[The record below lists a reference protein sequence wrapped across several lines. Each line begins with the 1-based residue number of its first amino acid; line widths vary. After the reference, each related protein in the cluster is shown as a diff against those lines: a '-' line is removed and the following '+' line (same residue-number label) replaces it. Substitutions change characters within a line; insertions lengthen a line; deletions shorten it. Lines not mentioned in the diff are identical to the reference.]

1 MGPSEPEKGG
11 HEEFMCAATWQER
24 NAPRKTRVRVKAL
37 AAARGRRSS
46 GLARPPLPRKATPG
60 GRRRRSRP
68 GETAAA
74 CGVGMPMLTKPAVAR
89 VP

>member
-1 MGPSEPEKGG
+1 MLQGRRRRHEP
-11 HEEFMCAATWQER
+11 
-24 NAPRKTRVRVKAL
+24 RVRVKAL

-60 GRRRRSRP
+60 GGRRRSRA